1 MKILIIGASGE
12 LGSGVARILAKNNH
26 TLVLHGNTNTTK
38 LENLAGEV
46 NADSILTGDV
56 RDEQK
61 IKEIVEKANTP
72 DNISGLVYAVGIN
85 KSAEKIA
92 DTDTDTWSDTLSVN
106 LTGAFL
112 FVKYCIPYLRPNT
125 SSSIVIIS
133 SVFGVSSPAN
143 RGAYSVSKHGLTGL
157 IQSVAKEEAGSI
169 RINGVCP
176 GPMWSE
182 NVRNIFSKHASSVGI
197 SVEEYIMQRS
207 SQIPYGRFLEPEECA
222 NVVDFLLSDRSS
234 FLTGEMIKLSGGES

>member
-1 MKILIIGASGE
+1 MKVLIIGASGE

-26 TLVLHGNTNTTK
+26 TLVLHGNKNTTK

-46 NADSILTGDV
+46 NAVSILTGDV
-56 RDEQK
+56 RNEQQ
-61 IKEIVEKANTP
+61 IKKIVEEANTP
-72 DNISGLVYAVGIN
+72 DTISGLVYAVGVN
-85 KSAEKIA
+85 PSAEKIA
-92 DTDTDTWSDTLSVN
+92 DTDTEIWSDTIAVN

-112 FVKYCIPYLRPNT
+112 FVKHCIPYLRLNT

-133 SVFGVSSPAN
+133 SVFGISSPAN

-157 IQSVAKEEAGSI
+157 VQSVAKEEASSI
-169 RINGVCP
+169 RINGICP

-197 SVEEYIMQRS
+197 SVEEYVMQRC

-222 NVVDFLLSDRSS
+222 TVVNFLLSDQSS